1 MRGSK
6 VKKLRKAFTKY
17 ADGKYPNED
26 QKINRRRYRYPQSH
40 VLHGKT
46 FETFT
51 IINPFKAAFRRLKKQ
66 SSNKTSCV

>member
-6 VKKLRKAFTKY
+6 VKKLRKAFASY
-17 ADGKYPNED
+17 AAENGKWPNENHR
-26 QKINRRRYRYPQSH
+26 INRRLWRYPQSH
-40 VLHGKT
+40 ELGGGT

-66 SSNKTSCV
+66 QS